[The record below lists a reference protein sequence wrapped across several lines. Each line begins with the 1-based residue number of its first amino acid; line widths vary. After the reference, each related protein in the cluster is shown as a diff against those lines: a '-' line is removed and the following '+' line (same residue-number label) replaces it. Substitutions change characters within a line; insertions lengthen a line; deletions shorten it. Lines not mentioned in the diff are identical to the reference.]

1 MRIGRINAINPSVLG
16 TGKCTHPQ
24 IATSSDKEFHKSR
37 SLFDMF
43 SSAFLISVVLLALS
57 VAANPVVK
65 IRESSIT
72 LPISRRLN
80 ITGTNIADAD
90 RARAAHLKENGKKLR
105 PGSQRS
111 RRQSSFDV
119 TNAAVTYTAEGALEP
134 QVTLDTIPHT
144 ILLDSRSRKSC
155 DDIFSSY

>member
-1 MRIGRINAINPSVLG
+1 
-16 TGKCTHPQ
+16 
-24 IATSSDKEFHKSR
+24 
-37 SLFDMF
+37 MF